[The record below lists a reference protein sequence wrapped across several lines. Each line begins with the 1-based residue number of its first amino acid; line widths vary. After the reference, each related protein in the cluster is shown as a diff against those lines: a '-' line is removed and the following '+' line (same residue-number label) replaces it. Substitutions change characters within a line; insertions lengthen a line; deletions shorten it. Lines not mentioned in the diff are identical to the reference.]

1 MPIIKKILPF
11 LVILV
16 LLLIIKG
23 NISDILTS
31 GNDATVTK
39 KLEKQLADEKKEN
52 VYLKQRLA
60 YVKTNQFIA
69 DQAEGKL
76 GLLRDGEYFVIAP
89 TPQPLNSSTVL
100 ILDKPNWQK
109 WLDLFL

>member
-1 MPIIKKILPF
+1 MLPF

-16 LLLIIKG
+16 LILIIKG
-23 NISDILTS
+23 NISNIITS
-31 GNDATVTK
+31 GDDATVTK
-39 KLEKQLADEKKEN
+39 KLEKQLSEKKKEN
-52 VYLKQRLA
+52 IYLKQRLA
-60 YVKTNQFIA
+60 YVKTNQFVA

-100 ILDKPNWQK
+100 VLNKPNWQK
-109 WLDLFL
+109 WLDLFF